1 MNATEDGMEPLGDYL
16 EAPTFVAIV
25 PPEASPANIPVLG
38 ENERQAIAEV
48 RQLATESDDHK
59 WRREI
64 ARDFNGRPISSFTV
78 NAADIIAILDKW
90 GV

>member
-1 MNATEDGMEPLGDYL
+1 MNASDDMSEPLG
-16 EAPTFVAIV
+16 EAPEYVIITA
-25 PPEASPANIPVLG
+25 PPREGLTNIPVLG
-38 ENERQAIAEV
+38 ENERQAIAEI
-48 RQLATESDDHK
+48 RALATESDDHK

>member
-1 MNATEDGMEPLGDYL
+1 MNATDDGEPLG
-16 EAPTFVAIV
+16 EAPECVIITA
-25 PPEASPANIPVLG
+25 PLGEALTSIPVLG
-38 ENERQAIAEV
+38 ENERQAIAEI
-48 RQLATESDDHK
+48 RALATESDDAK

-64 ARDFNGRPISSFTV
+64 ACDFNGRPISSFTV